1 MNTKTFFLM
10 SALLFA
16 SGASLLA
23 DDRTWTDVKGRKIE
37 AEFLREEGSYVV
49 LAQGDKVMRI
59 AKASLCEEDQN
70 YLKSLREKNDI
81 ASPKETPVEESPF
94 GEAASPGSVTRPEGM
109 DNPVETPTP
118 STTKSKTIKDSS
130 APAQVGL
137 GEMRLWAMM
146 DGSTVRAKFVQVK
159 ENMVIVRTGI
169 KNQTILFV
177 ALSAPDQEYVKGM
190 LRGRKQDVMIP
201 YLEREVELAKN
212 GRNGG
217 TGSLANAPTTPIT
230 GSSPGGLGSSP
241 IGSIP
246 SGVSPI
252 GSTPFGPPGSSY
264 GSRSS
269 LPTTPGGDLGSR
281 STGVVSPD
289 PFTPTYSGISSP
301 PGYGSGSSVPAPT
314 YGSVPSS
321 YGSSPTSVPAPVY
334 SSSTPPVQSEESYKS
349 SSGLYDKKPNSGR
362 NLLLELGVTG
372 YMLAGSFAALC
383 IALVATVLKIA
394 VSGKA

>member
-16 SGASLLA
+16 SGASLFA

-81 ASPKETPVEESPF
+81 APPKETPVEENPF
-94 GEAASPGSVTRPEGM
+94 GEAASPGSLSKPEGM
-109 DNPVETPTP
+109 DSPAETPAP
-118 STTKSKTIKDSS
+118 STSKTKTKDSS
-130 APAQVGL
+130 APVQVGL

-159 ENMVIVRTGI
+159 ENMVILRTGI
-169 KNQTILFV
+169 KNQTVLFV

-190 LRGRKQDVMIP
+190 LRGRKQDAMIP

-217 TGSLANAPTTPIT
+217 TGTLANAPSSPIT
-230 GSSPGGLGSSP
+230 GSSPSGIGSSSIGSMPSGLSP
-241 IGSIP
+241 IGS
-246 SGVSPI
+246 S
-252 GSTPFGPPGSSY
+252 PFGPPGSSY

-289 PFTPTYSGISSP
+289 PFSPTYSGISSP
-301 PGYGSGSSVPAPT
+301 PGYGSGSSVPAPN

-321 YGSSPTSVPAPVY
+321 YGSGNPTSVPAPTY
-334 SSSTPPVQSEESYKS
+334 SSSSPPVHPEEAYKS
-349 SSGLYDKKPNSGR
+349 SSGLYEKKPNAGR